1 MRESGVAAA
10 TRLRQLPGSHADAD
24 HEPTG
29 LRVVFLC
36 TGNRFRSPLAAAI
49 FEEAAAQHGVP
60 VAVESAGTLD
70 VGSRPP
76 FRETIKQ
83 AERLG
88 YDISSHRS
96 RPARDVDLSTA
107 DLLIGFERSHV
118 AYAVV
123 DAGVAAERAFTLP
136 SSSSCSSSRM
146 SRFATPIVPPGYAW
160 PSSRQAP
167 AALPSAVL
175 RAVQISVRLPQCLGA
190 VHAAEIRE
198 FVDRPVRELARSSFD
213 LSAGRDHVADGVA
226 PGEQHRQPV
235 DPQAEAPGR
244 RHAVGQRLHVVGI
257 AADALDVLR
266 LLVEAQLLLVRV
278 SDLRVGVAQLHARG
292 EVLEALGQR
301 GVVVLRPRERRQ
313 LDGVA
318 VDDRGRHERRLHEV
332 AEGVVDELGPVL
344 VRRRVDARSSSQARS
359 SSASASRAPGARA
372 TPRTAAAP
380 TAPSGR
386 SHAP

>member
-49 FEEAAAQHGVP
+49 FEEAATQHGVP

-96 RPARDVDLSTA
+96 RPAREVDLSTA

-136 SSSSCSSSRM
+136 ELVQLLE
-146 SRFATPIVPPGYAW
+146 FEDVPVRDADRAAGIRLAIE
-160 PSSRQAP
+160 QAGARR
-167 AALPSAVL
+167 AALGRTPGSPEIVDPVAVP
-175 RAVQISVRLPQCLGA
+175 RRVQVQVA
-190 VHAAEIRE
+190 DEIRE
-198 FVDRPVRELARSSFD
+198 FVDRLVRELF
-213 LSAGRDHVADGVA
+213 G
-226 PGEQHRQPV
+226 
-235 DPQAEAPGR
+235 
-244 RHAVGQRLHVVGI
+244 
-257 AADALDVLR
+257 
-266 LLVEAQLLLVRV
+266 
-278 SDLRVGVAQLHARG
+278 
-292 EVLEALGQR
+292 
-301 GVVVLRPRERRQ
+301 
-313 LDGVA
+313 
-318 VDDRGRHERRLHEV
+318 
-332 AEGVVDELGPVL
+332 
-344 VRRRVDARSSSQARS
+344 
-359 SSASASRAPGARA
+359 
-372 TPRTAAAP
+372 
-380 TAPSGR
+380 
-386 SHAP
+386 